1 MAAADR
7 GVEEMTASGKKHPLR
22 WILPLGELF
31 CFGGLT
37 LAWWVLDPADPAAGI
52 DFSAAL
58 YGGCMLGA
66 AVLSVAGVLYGVYMT
81 FAGEGRLLLR
91 PAFWGKLALSL
102 FQGVNLLSILLAMA
116 AGAVAFGA
124 LLGPAGLL
132 GVGFFGALWLGW
144 LYLTGLGPS
153 ACLAAFVWDGVRRGE
168 RGIAPALVYTILLL
182 IPAADAI
189 AAVVL
194 FLAARPGDGTRAAGK
209 ANR

>member
-1 MAAADR
+1 MSGFFMEGFHMADFIQQLEWMARILMAGACGGIIGYER
-7 GVEEMTASGKKHPLR
+7 ESRKKTAGLR
-22 WILPLGELF
+22 THVIVAVSSALMLILSKYGF
-31 CFGGLT
+31 QDVTGQY
-37 LAWWVLDPADPAAGI
+37 VRVDP
-52 DFSAAL
+52 S
-58 YGGCMLGA
+58 
-66 AVLSVAGVLYGVYMT
+66 
-81 FAGEGRLLLR
+81 R
-91 PAFWGKLALSL
+91 
-102 FQGVNLLSILLAMA
+102 MA

-132 GVGFFGALWLGW
+132 GVGFFGALCLGW